1 MPCLFIKKGEF
12 MATLNIQVKVNKADA
27 NDYTTTT
34 RQKSMKNISNLMMG
48 IASGMVTSSVDVNV
62 AAADPVAAKVT
73 ATLTSCATD
82 TITILGITFTGTATP
97 TTVLH
102 FETDG
107 DDTADAAA
115 LAAAINAH
123 PTLKNLVYATSA
135 AAVVTITSLVKGVI
149 GNYLQAV
156 TETGTTIVVA
166 NSGVW
171 AGGTGGVT
179 AIPTTFAS

>member
-1 MPCLFIKKGEF
+1 MPFLQKGHK
-12 MATLNIQVKVNKADA
+12 MATLNVQIKVNKADA
-27 NDYTTTT
+27 NNYTTTT
-34 RQKSMKNISNLMMG
+34 RNKSLKNIALLAEA

-62 AAADPVAAKVT
+62 AAADPVAAGLT

-82 TITILGITFTGTATP
+82 TITILGIILTGTSNP
-97 TTVLH
+97 TTILH

-123 PTLKNLVYATSA
+123 PTLKTLVYATSA
-135 AAVVTITSLVKGVI
+135 AAVVTIKCLIKGII
-149 GNYLQAV
+149 GNYLTVV
-156 TETGTTIVVA
+156 TETGSTIVVS

-171 AGGTGGVT
+171 SGGAGGVT
-179 AIPTTFAS
+179 TIPVTFAS

>member
-1 MPCLFIKKGEF
+1 MP
-12 MATLNIQVKVNKADA
+12 TLNIQVKTSRADA
-27 NDYTTTT
+27 SDYTTTT
-34 RQKSMKNISNLMMG
+34 RQKSMRNISNLMLG
-48 IASGMVTSSVDVNV
+48 IAGGMIGSSVEVNV
-62 AAADPVAAKVT
+62 AAADPVAASVT

-82 TITILGITFTGTATP
+82 TITILGITLTGTATP

-123 PTLKNLVYATSA
+123 PTLKNLVIATSA
-135 AAVVTITSLVKGVI
+135 AAVVTIKSLVKGVI

-156 TETGTTIVVA
+156 TETGTTIVVG

-179 AIPTTFAS
+179 STPTTFAS